1 VLWFAWAAGPST
13 AVPSGGVFRMACDFP
28 DEFFDSLTLIVGQ
41 DKDPL
46 PLVRC
51 ADFSR

>member
-1 VLWFAWAAGPST
+1 
-13 AVPSGGVFRMACDFP
+13 MACDLP
-28 DEFFDSLTLIVGQ
+28 TEFFDSFTLIVGQ

-46 PLVRC
+46 PLVRS